1 MRIPSTGG
9 EYMDRYRTHMS
20 RYDNFLYHPQ
30 TCADVTVA
38 KDCQIRSRS
47 RSRGSLQ
54 GSGEA
59 RRKTYHRDPAQSR
72 LSCTSPQNGRKQ
84 HLSQINTSILSRH
97 QYAEEIRLKVWGK
110 EEPDGWRPLQIICKD
125 EAKDKRRRQVSRVNP
140 CANR

>member
-54 GSGEA
+54 GSSEA

-72 LSCTSPQNGRKQ
+72 LSCTS
-84 HLSQINTSILSRH
+84 ILSRQ
-97 QYAEEIRLKVWGK
+97 QYTEEIRLKVWGK

-125 EAKDKRRRQVSRVNP
+125 EAKDKGCRQVSRVNP